1 MRRWVFGTPAAARSY
16 SRAPSS
22 STSSVSRPAGIL
34 IPACCRQVVSG
45 SAHASTVYVQRPGDP
60 AVTVAPQR
68 SVPGASSRIGVQG
81 PGRPRGSR
89 STTSAATASCPSRNT
104 VAEISNDSPVTALAG
119 RRPCWTTGRTSR
131 TGIRPTAVAR
141 PDGVPAGDLARFL
154 AAVFFAAAAAP
165 PGGGASPGGDDD
177 AARAAAGGV
186 CGAADEWCVAG
197 MTAPVRVNV
206 G

>member
-1 MRRWVFGTPAAARSY
+1 M
-16 SRAPSS
+16 
-22 STSSVSRPAGIL
+22 
-34 IPACCRQVVSG
+34 
-45 SAHASTVYVQRPGDP
+45 
-60 AVTVAPQR
+60 
-68 SVPGASSRIGVQG
+68 
-81 PGRPRGSR
+81 
-89 STTSAATASCPSRNT
+89 
-104 VAEISNDSPVTALAG
+104 
-119 RRPCWTTGRTSR
+119 
-131 TGIRPTAVAR
+131 AR